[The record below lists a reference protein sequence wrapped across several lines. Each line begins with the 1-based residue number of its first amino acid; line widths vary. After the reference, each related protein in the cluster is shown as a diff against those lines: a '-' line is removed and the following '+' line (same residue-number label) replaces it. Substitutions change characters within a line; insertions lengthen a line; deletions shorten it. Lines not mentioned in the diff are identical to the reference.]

1 MRTADAIVFV
11 GILAAVVAYGVWQS
25 RKQRGAS
32 AYLLADRAM
41 PWWLITVSVMATQA
55 SAITFLTTTGQ
66 GFANGLGFVQFYFGL
81 PLAMVALVTTIVPI
95 YHRLRVYTAYEY
107 LESRFDAKTRAIAA
121 ALFLTLRGLSAGFT
135 IYAPAIVLSVLLGWP
150 TAATTALIGGLA
162 ILYTTWGGRRRSPR
176 PSSSR

>member
-107 LESRFDAKTRAIAA
+107 SGVALRREDPRDRGRPLPDPARPLGRLHHLCAGDRPLGIVGMAHGGDDRADRRPRDP
-121 ALFLTLRGLSAGFT
+121 LHDL
-135 IYAPAIVLSVLLGWP
+135 
-150 TAATTALIGGLA
+150 
-162 ILYTTWGGRRRSPR
+162 GGRRRSPR